1 MRPPRLLALLIVLA
15 ALLATGAWWFVRQQ
29 PAAVASEPTDS
40 AEIEAHKS
48 GEAALESNTTAERK
62 AEPAIAESG
71 PNAKQHPIVLADS
84 TRIHGRVVRGALE
97 LPVAGLEIVCTQDL
111 APMRIETP
119 FVIDDDGKRMF
130 GMPANM
136 PKGSRSSCTSA
147 ADGSF
152 EFKGLDRASLYTL
165 SARGNGWV
173 LVAPLASIA
182 PSEEPRV
189 LAVQRIYV
197 ARVLAL
203 DEDGKPPASECQY
216 LRYVRIAG
224 PGECDSVPLADSP
237 PQNFRDLK
245 LPAANEAATPSE
257 GRSYTFASDCD
268 AARLGPFRVLIC
280 CSGFERQDFEFW
292 AYPEEQQAEAT
303 VLRMQRAAV
312 VTGSLRVHQDCECK
326 ESSCAHLLEGRV
338 VLEPVE
344 PGAQTLE
351 FELTGL
357 VREQTFLGIPGGT
370 WHARVFA
377 KHGGWCH
384 PPLGEPPL
392 EIVCAHAASL
402 LHLPVGNLG
411 AIRWKL
417 RGPAEQLASEA
428 LPLNWRENGAP
439 ASVQLWMSVVM
450 RGIEAGAHEFEFDA
464 ARYSSVEGASCV
476 VGPAKARLSVDVK
489 PGETQTVVVHTP

>member
-15 ALLATGAWWFVRQQ
+15 ALLAAGAWWFVRQQ

-48 GEAALESNTTAERK
+48 GELTILVGKQVEAALEINTTAERK

-71 PNAKQHPIVLADS
+71 PNAKQHPIALADS

-268 AARLGPFRVLIC
+268 AARLGPFR
-280 CSGFERQDFEFW
+280 G
-292 AYPEEQQAEAT
+292 
-303 VLRMQRAAV
+303 LRAP
-312 VTGSLRVHQDCECK
+312 GLRVLGL
-326 ESSCAHLLEGRV
+326 SR
-338 VLEPVE
+338 
-344 PGAQTLE
+344 GAA
-351 FELTGL
+351 
-357 VREQTFLGIPGGT
+357 GG
-370 WHARVFA
+370 
-377 KHGGWCH
+377 GDG
-384 PPLGEPPL
+384 P
-392 EIVCAHAASL
+392 AHAARRGGHGL
-402 LHLPVGNLG
+402 AARAPGLRVQGIELRAP
-411 AIRWKL
+411 A
-417 RGPAEQLASEA
+417 RGPRRARARRTGRADARVRAHGSRA
-428 LPLNWRENGAP
+428 RTDLPRHPRRHVARTRLRQARRLVSS
-439 ASVQLWMSVVM
+439 AT
-450 RGIEAGAHEFEFDA
+450 RRAA
-464 ARYSSVEGASCV
+464 ARDRRCCTCRSEISARSAGSCAGRPSSSRARRCRSTGARTERRRACSC
-476 VGPAKARLSVDVK
+476 GCRS
-489 PGETQTVVVHTP
+489 